1 MTTTTKQMISNAF
14 LALTML
20 VLSAC
25 AEKKLEETEII
36 ISEFKLLDKKFFNN
50 HGDPKKLTISHDGKH
65 VYLTVNND
73 KELFHGDADKISEES
88 GWTSVKLA
96 TGLDGT
102 AGKAKLEKA
111 NYVIRISA
119 AKDGALISVD
129 GPAPVPPDTQI
140 SKGAFYLQG
149 AKSYQAA
156 WAATAQDL
164 NAVPVTALLADRIQ
178 VDRAVHGILVSD
190 KNNNDVPYFFA
201 EDSNAPGDYI
211 AMTKADLKPSIANLL
226 LKRNTNFAVIPHFVS
241 GGDYLFAV
249 TGAGVTTIAKD
260 DIAKAKT
267 FADVAGPA
275 AATTDG
281 LIGGE
286 SFKFDE
292 DKVVAH
298 RNNLVNAVIVANDK
312 LFIGLGSG
320 ANHEGG
326 VAVYEIKPKGTV
338 PSVKRPHI
346 KWNGIA
352 VNSLIKDNKGVVW
365 AVTADNIL
373 EAKPNGEK
381 GDSFI
386 DGKEAAD
393 KNFAS
398 AKSGFKKESFPRTG
412 INGAVFAGDQLL
424 IATDKGLMVISE
436 SKKTLVGS
444 KLVKVE

>member
-1 MTTTTKQMISNAF
+1 M
-14 LALTML
+14 
-20 VLSAC
+20 
-25 AEKKLEETEII
+25 
-36 ISEFKLLDKKFFNN
+36 
-50 HGDPKKLTISHDGKH
+50 
-65 VYLTVNND
+65 
-73 KELFHGDADKISEES
+73 
-88 GWTSVKLA
+88 
-96 TGLDGT
+96 
-102 AGKAKLEKA
+102 
-111 NYVIRISA
+111 
-119 AKDGALISVD
+119 
-129 GPAPVPPDTQI
+129 
-140 SKGAFYLQG
+140 
-149 AKSYQAA
+149 
-156 WAATAQDL
+156 
-164 NAVPVTALLADRIQ
+164 
-178 VDRAVHGILVSD
+178 
-190 KNNNDVPYFFA
+190 PYFFA
-201 EDSNAPGDYI
+201 EDSSVPGDYI
-211 AMTKADLKPSIANLL
+211 AMTKADLKPAIANLL
-226 LKRNTNFAVIPHFVS
+226 LKRNTNFGVIPQLVS

-249 TGAGVTTIAKD
+249 TGTGVTTIAKD

-267 FADVAGPA
+267 FADVAGPT

>member
-102 AGKAKLEKA
+102 VAKAKLEKA

-164 NAVPVTALLADRIQ
+164 NASTVVAANQIV

-201 EDSNAPGDYI
+201 EDSSVPGDYI
-211 AMTKADLKPSIANLL
+211 AMTKADLKPAIANLL
-226 LKRNTNFAVIPHFVS
+226 LKRNTNFGVIPQLVS

-249 TGAGVTTIAKD
+249 TETGVTTIAKD

-267 FADVAGPA
+267 FPDIAAP

>member
-1 MTTTTKQMISNAF
+1 MISNAF

-50 HGDPKKLTISHDGKH
+50 HGDPKRLTISHDGKH

-102 AGKAKLEKA
+102 VGKAKLEKA

-129 GPAPVPPDTQI
+129 GPAPVLPDTQI

-164 NAVPVTALLADRIQ
+164 NAAALAAANQIGVDTAI
-178 VDRAVHGILVSD
+178 HGILVSD

-201 EDSNAPGDYI
+201 KDSSIGGPNFEYI
-211 AMTKADLKPSIANLL
+211 AMTKADLKPAIANLL
-226 LKRNTNFAVIPHFVS
+226 VKSNTNFAAIPHLVS

-249 TGAGVTTIAKD
+249 TAAGVTTIAKD

-275 AATTDG
+275 ATTDG

-298 RNNLVNAVIVANDK
+298 SNNLVNAVVVANDK